1 MHSKDASF
9 CCCWAPSDA
18 LTTTLLRHRS
28 TMEAKAAQ
36 CAPNRQPCVHCMAL
50 LPPAACLQAAAVA
63 ASPCL
68 LRLLSGQSSAS
79 LGWLKQP
86 LGRCTAAVDVPTWA
100 EKMVFMVGMYC
111 AEASGEP
118 RRHSTRERW
127 ALSRCPAAW
136 GCSRL
141 SRHSA
146 LDSAADQQ
154 GGWVLVAPRWACCA
168 ARRCSCP
175 QTWWARGMRATA
187 GWLLPG
193 VMPGD
198 RYSAWLQ
205 VESACYRRTRL
216 SGGGSKDGHSTD
228 MYAAQQGVSVVDGL
242 QQTWSAAQNR

>member
-1 MHSKDASF
+1 M
-9 CCCWAPSDA
+9 
-18 LTTTLLRHRS
+18 
-28 TMEAKAAQ
+28 
-36 CAPNRQPCVHCMAL
+36 
-50 LPPAACLQAAAVA
+50 
-63 ASPCL
+63 
-68 LRLLSGQSSAS
+68 
-79 LGWLKQP
+79 
-86 LGRCTAAVDVPTWA
+86 PTWA

-118 RRHSTRERW
+118 SRHSTRDRC

-175 QTWWARGMRATA
+175 QTWWARGIRATA
-187 GWLLPG
+187 GRLLPG

-198 RYSAWLQ
+198 KYSAWLQ
-205 VESACYRRTRL
+205 VESACYEKQDAMDWWGRQQGRAQ
-216 SGGGSKDGHSTD
+216 HSAI
-228 MYAAQQGVSVVDGL
+228 YAAQQRTGGW
-242 QQTWSAAQNR
+242 QW

>member
-1 MHSKDASF
+1 
-9 CCCWAPSDA
+9 
-18 LTTTLLRHRS
+18 
-28 TMEAKAAQ
+28 
-36 CAPNRQPCVHCMAL
+36 MAL
-50 LPPAACLQAAAVA
+50 LTPAACLHAAAVA
-63 ASPCL
+63 CPALP
-68 LRLLSGQSSAS
+68 RLLSSKPCAPLAGSSCHCWVKCSCRHA
-79 LGWLKQP
+79 
-86 LGRCTAAVDVPTWA
+86 WA

-118 RRHSTRERW
+118 SRHSTRDRW

-154 GGWVLVAPRWACCA
+154 GAWVLVAPRWACCA

-198 RYSAWLQ
+198 KYSAWLQ
-205 VESACYRRTRL
+205 VESACYEKQVRRTG
-216 SGGGSKDGHSTD
+216 GGGSKEGHSTQPY
-228 MYAAQQGVSVVDGL
+228 MQCSRGQAAGTGE
-242 QQTWSAAQNR
+242 